1 MYALS
6 PNLGLTHV
14 TRCHL
19 THHPCHQ
26 AVALVCQFSLVAP
39 SEYQPSSST
48 AKHAGQLLALLAE
61 VSPRAVNSQ
70 LSQLQPYL
78 GCKAATIRAG
88 LVSAVGSV
96 LEQVRHVL
104 NKVCAVWR

>member
-1 MYALS
+1 
-6 PNLGLTHV
+6 
-14 TRCHL
+14 
-19 THHPCHQ
+19 
-26 AVALVCQFSLVAP
+26 VCQFSLVAP

-78 GCKAATIRAG
+78 ACKAATIRAG

-96 LEQVRHVL
+96 LQQVRRHIRGRQEPSDTSRAAAYVS
-104 NKVCAVWR
+104 CYH